1 MPGGG
6 GALPGLLVRLRL
18 SVGPASNCAA
28 RRWHQ
33 ARSCVYAGWRLRL
46 TRPTRPAPTVCR
58 PGKQR
63 RRRAMASGTELL
75 LCRVA
80 AAPYPAYSS
89 GSDCLQARQATAPP
103 GDGIRHGA
111 AFMPGGGY
119 ALPGLQPQ
127 ITAGAGAAE
136 TAGAG
141 GLNIAETFPE
151 GRGSPHGCGLR
162 AVFCRDA
169 ASARPEACRDKSKG
183 PRSGDVAG
191 RSPGVQGAA
200 ATGRPLCAPSAMTA
214 ITQTI
219 NRERNRPGS
228 NIEAVALLSAAPPGD
243 GIRHGAAFMP
253 GGGCALPG
261 LQGLSGLERLNPQA
275 CRKIYPLRYS
285 SRQLSTGQPYP
296 APAACSCGQGLTSRT
311 RSACRHSGRSL
322 MESV

>member
-6 GALPGLLVRLRL
+6 
-18 SVGPASNCAA
+18 C
-28 RRWHQ
+28 
-33 ARSCVYAGWRLRL
+33 
-46 TRPTRPAPTVCR
+46 
-58 PGKQR
+58 
-63 RRRAMASGTELL
+63 
-75 LCRVA
+75 
-80 AAPYPAYSS
+80 
-89 GSDCLQARQATAPP
+89 
-103 GDGIRHGA
+103 
-111 AFMPGGGY
+111 

-127 ITAGAGAAE
+127 ITTGAGAAE

-169 ASARPEACRDKSKG
+169 ASARPEACRDKSKA

-228 NIEAVALLSAAPPGD
+228 NIEAVALLSAARAGTFPIAP
-243 GIRHGAAFMP
+243 IFRRVAA
-253 GGGCALPG
+253 GALPA
-261 LQGLSGLERLNPQA
+261 LQGLSGLGRLNPQA

>member
-6 GALPGLLVRLRL
+6 CALPGLLVRLRL
-18 SVGPASNCAA
+18 SPGPASNCAA

-58 PGKQR
+58 PGKQL

-89 GSDCLQARQATAPP
+89 GSDCLQARQATWTAPL

-111 AFMPGGGY
+111 AFMPDGGC

-169 ASARPEACRDKSKG
+169 ASARPEACRDKSKA

-200 ATGRPLCAPSAMTA
+200 ATGRPLCAPSAMSDIA
-214 ITQTI
+214 QKKYW
-219 NRERNRPGS
+219 ERNLSGN
-228 NIEAVALLSAAPPGD
+228 NIEVV
-243 GIRHGAAFMP
+243 
-253 GGGCALPG
+253 ALPG
-261 LQGLSGLERLNPQA
+261 AVCTGKFTLV
-275 CRKIYPLRYS
+275 PLFR
-285 SRQLSTGQPYP
+285 RVAAAPYP
-296 APAACSCGQGLTSRT
+296 AYS
-311 RSACRHSGRSL
+311 SGSDCL
-322 MESV
+322 